1 MLKTRFFSKFQG
13 IAVGLSIPHDLTFVC
28 RYHKEMK
35 HLMKHRATFY
45 MFMKNLKVSVI
56 EDGVT
61 RVLQVN
67 SGTTTESK
75 HLSAAQKEFKEAF
88 EEVIANYKDDKL
100 SSHQLLEAAATK
112 FDSWKIHRAFNSFP
126 TQERNI
132 AELEEAAEFNPRTH
146 EAEVNEE
153 SDFEDGPAGEDS
165 LALLSCIAFAFE
177 LLLPSLLASPIDP
190 VLLLHS
196 ILCTVQE
203 KR

>member
-1 MLKTRFFSKFQG
+1 
-13 IAVGLSIPHDLTFVC
+13 
-28 RYHKEMK
+28 MK

-67 SGTTTESK
+67 SGTTTETK

-132 AELEEAAEFNPRTH
+132 AELEEAAEFN
-146 EAEVNEE
+146 EE